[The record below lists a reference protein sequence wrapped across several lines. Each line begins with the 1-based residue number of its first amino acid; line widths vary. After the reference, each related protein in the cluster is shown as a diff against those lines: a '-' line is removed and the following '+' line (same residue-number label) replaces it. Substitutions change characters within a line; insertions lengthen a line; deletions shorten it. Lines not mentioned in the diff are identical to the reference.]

1 MTADVP
7 LDAAPAPH
15 PVTGGAGI
23 VEPVYVPDAPEPP
36 AQWAWGAD
44 YSPEKADAARREHER
59 EQLEAGL
66 EKSRTGFGARLRSAF
81 GVAGGAD
88 WDEIEETLITGDVG
102 AALSMDLVERAR
114 KRRDVSAE
122 EAVRAELAG
131 LLAVRD
137 AEHWEPVP
145 AAEGAPAIVLVVGVN
160 GTGKTTTIGKLAARE
175 RAKGRRV
182 VLAAADTFRA
192 AAIDQLRIWAQRT
205 DSEIVAHAP
214 NADPAAVVFD
224 ALDAAVARHADILI
238 ADTAGRLHTKSNLM
252 DELSKVRRVIDKRI
266 PGARVETF
274 FVLDATTGQNGL
286 AQAKAFHEAVG
297 LTGVVLTKLDST
309 AKGGIVFAIEKELG
323 VPVRFVGVGEK
334 AEDLL
339 PFDPEAFVA
348 GAVRVADAAAR
359 VNASPLP
366 GWRRPRLVDA
376 PHPPHGRAI
385 QPQGPGQRE
394 QRPEER
400 RRAQPDGLRE
410 ETADDRADE
419 GREHHHDPHRR
430 VHPPQVAVLDARL
443 AHRDLGDV
451 VDRDGGVADE
461 LLAHE
466 ERDRDERHAG
476 RGERDQQVPQRGDQQ
491 RRHHEPAEPEPPG
504 RPLGEQRPHERPE
517 PAERRHDADDG
528 RIEAQLV
535 VREQQPRR
543 AEHAPHRATG
553 QRFPT
558 AARGGPGRGPR
569 SACPRGSPR
578 GSARGRPRVAAAAPG
593 GGSRRGTPR
602 RRRTSRRRRRSR
614 SAP

>member
-1 MTADVP
+1 M
-7 LDAAPAPH
+7 
-15 PVTGGAGI
+15 
-23 VEPVYVPDAPEPP
+23 
-36 AQWAWGAD
+36 
-44 YSPEKADAARREHER
+44 
-59 EQLEAGL
+59 
-66 EKSRTGFGARLRSAF
+66 
-81 GVAGGAD
+81 AGGAD

-175 RAKGRRV
+175 RALGRRV

-348 GAVRVADAAAR
+348 GAVRLIPVRGPTVHDR
-359 VNASPLP
+359 S
-366 GWRRPRLVDA
+366 WRA
-376 PHPPHGRAI
+376 PPHNATTEHGAASHRTRLRVRSRLAVAAMD
-385 QPQGPGQRE
+385 
-394 QRPEER
+394 R
-400 RRAQPDGLRE
+400 RRAGIDGDGVVTRE
-410 ETADDRADE
+410 VPARPT
-419 GREHHHDPHRR
+419 GRT
-430 VHPPQVAVLDARL
+430 
-443 AHRDLGDV
+443 
-451 VDRDGGVADE
+451 
-461 LLAHE
+461 
-466 ERDRDERHAG
+466 
-476 RGERDQQVPQRGDQQ
+476 
-491 RRHHEPAEPEPPG
+491 
-504 RPLGEQRPHERPE
+504 
-517 PAERRHDADDG
+517 
-528 RIEAQLV
+528 EA
-535 VREQQPRR
+535 P
-543 AEHAPHRATG
+543 
-553 QRFPT
+553 
-558 AARGGPGRGPR
+558 
-569 SACPRGSPR
+569 
-578 GSARGRPRVAAAAPG
+578 
-593 GGSRRGTPR
+593 
-602 RRRTSRRRRRSR
+602 
-614 SAP
+614 